1 MARELFVKPPAEFYS
16 ANKYQYFDD
25 YPTYTYYNYLRP
37 GVIQKIKRRRFE
49 VALRL
54 AEPWFYR
61 SNAIDFGCSDGV
73 FLPSLSRY
81 FKSVVGF
88 DVNPTRI
95 GIAEDLCDQLDLR
108 NVRVVCTES
117 KPTDSFIP
125 ALQRERYT
133 IAFVLETL
141 EHIGQQPCVY
151 ESKIEC
157 IESLFNL
164 LDDDAVIIISVP
176 KMVGISFL
184 AKYAVQTLL
193 HMRRES
199 YTLSQL
205 LKSSLLQNTE
215 ELEQL
220 WDGAA
225 WDGGHK
231 GFNHIKLEKYLEQ
244 KFTIRRKAGTV
255 TTRFYVVTRGESASG
270 S

>member
-1 MARELFVKPPAEFYS
+1 MARELFVLPPAEFYS
-16 ANKYQYFDD
+16 ANKYHYFDD

-49 VALRL
+49 FALKL

-81 FKSVVGF
+81 FKSVVGI

-95 GIAEDLCDQLDLR
+95 EIAEDLCDRLGLR
-108 NVRVVCTES
+108 NVRVVCTENS
-117 KPTDSFIP
+117 STDGFIHQ
-125 ALQRERYT
+125 LQGTPYA
-133 IAFVLETL
+133 IAFILETL
-141 EHIGQQPCVY
+141 EHIGQQPHVY

-157 IESLFNL
+157 VESLFKL
-164 LDDDAVIIISVP
+164 LDEDAVIVISVP

-184 AKYAVQTLL
+184 AKYVVQTVL

-199 YTLSQL
+199 YTLGQL
-205 LKSSLLQNTE
+205 LKSSFLKNTE
-215 ELEQL
+215 ELEQF

-244 KFTIRRKAGTV
+244 KFTILRKAGSV
-255 TTRFYVVTRGESASG
+255 TTQFYVVTRGESNSG